1 MIINGRRSLAY
12 IQTVHDIQPIAG
24 ADNIELIHVN
34 AWTLIAKKGEFQ
46 DGDKCVFFEIDS
58 KLPADNPAFAFLAA
72 KHYKV
77 KTYKLGK
84 FGVVSQGLAL
94 PLSVL
99 PEIDPAIELNTD
111 VTGLLKVEYSV
122 REDNYRKAEDPVIA
136 RFKKYKSEHPKFYS
150 NRFIK
155 WLMRFK
161 WFSKLQVRLHGGKMS
176 EKYNF
181 PTQYVSK
188 TDEERCLIGD
198 TKILTNYGP
207 LRIADIVNKGLTVNV
222 ASYNLERQEI
232 EYKPITATSVIKCEE
247 PMIKITVP
255 YKPNC
260 ARKNTII
267 CTLDHKFYVAPGIYK
282 EACKLTTDDKLLWYG
297 DYVIQTPEIKAMVY
311 GMLLGDSSLSIEKRS
326 QPSTVSL
333 KTTHGEKQREYLKAK
348 GDCFDTLNSV
358 LYAEGRSGYQ
368 PANKIYSSFAKLDPI
383 LTKELLDNCYRD
395 GKKTVTKHWVDQLT
409 PLSLAMWYLDDG
421 TLRRGEGLRPSIEI
435 SSCGFSSEE
444 HVLLLDCLK
453 NNFGI
458 DADVYHTKGRL
469 SIRIN
474 AENTQIFLDL
484 IKDYVPGCM
493 KYKMRK
499 EDQEIPCLLP
509 TIRAE
514 WKYQPIEVPVIKTEI
529 LEKYG
534 RTGTVAKKL
543 YDITVADNHNFFAN
557 GILTHNCQNIP
568 WVLEDKRP
576 MIVTEKIDGTS
587 TTILVERLSFGRFKT
602 YICSRNICF
611 GDGKSVLKGKNN
623 NKDNIYVE
631 MAQRYKIPEHLIEY
645 LKAHKR
651 MKWACVQGESYGEG
665 CQGNPLKLK
674 THEFAAFNFKDS
686 INGRLGSVEGRR
698 LLALWG
704 IPWVPI
710 VNTEY
715 ILPDTVDELIDAA
728 TGPSAVNDKVLR
740 EGWVIRDQEGK
751 LSFKAVSTQYLLKKK
766 D

>member
-1 MIINGRRSLAY
+1 MLINGKRSLAY

-58 KLPADNPAFAFLAA
+58 KLPADNPAFEFLAA

-77 KTYKLGK
+77 KTYKLSK

-94 PLSVL
+94 PLSAL

-188 TDEERCLIGD
+188 KDEERCLIGD
-198 TKILTNYGP
+198 TKIITNYGP
-207 LRIADIVNKGLTVNV
+207 LRIADIVNKGLSVNV

-247 PMIKITVP
+247 PMIKITIP

-260 ARKNTII
+260 DRKNIII
-267 CTLDHKFYVAPGIYK
+267 CTLDHKFYVAPGVYK
-282 EACKLTTDDKLLWYG
+282 EACKLTTDDKLLWYE
-297 DYVIQTPEIKAMVY
+297 DYVT
-311 GMLLGDSSLSIEKRS
+311 
-326 QPSTVSL
+326 
-333 KTTHGEKQREYLKAK
+333 
-348 GDCFDTLNSV
+348 
-358 LYAEGRSGYQ
+358 
-368 PANKIYSSFAKLDPI
+368 
-383 LTKELLDNCYRD
+383 
-395 GKKTVTKHWVDQLT
+395 
-409 PLSLAMWYLDDG
+409 
-421 TLRRGEGLRPSIEI
+421 
-435 SSCGFSSEE
+435 
-444 HVLLLDCLK
+444 
-453 NNFGI
+453 
-458 DADVYHTKGRL
+458 
-469 SIRIN
+469 
-474 AENTQIFLDL
+474 
-484 IKDYVPGCM
+484 
-493 KYKMRK
+493 
-499 EDQEIPCLLP
+499 
-509 TIRAE
+509 
-514 WKYQPIEVPVIKTEI
+514 EVPVIKTEI

-534 RTGTVAKKL
+534 RTGTVTTKL

-611 GDGKSVLKGKNN
+611 GDGKSALKGKNN

-645 LKAHKR
+645 LKAHKK

-710 VNTEY
+710 VDTEY
-715 ILPDTVDELIDAA
+715 ILPDTVDELIEAA

-751 LSFKAVSTQYLLKKK
+751 LSFKAVSTKYLLKKK

>member
-1 MIINGRRSLAY
+1 MLINGKRSLAY

-58 KLPADNPAFAFLAA
+58 KLPADNPAFEFLAA

-77 KTYKLGK
+77 KTYKLSK

-198 TKILTNYGP
+198 TKIITNYGP
-207 LRIADIVNKGLTVNV
+207 LRIADIVNKGLSVNV

-247 PMIKITVP
+247 PMIKITIP

-260 ARKNTII
+260 DRKNIII
-267 CTLDHKFYVAPGIYK
+267 CTLDHKFYVAPGVYK
-282 EACKLTTDDKLLWYG
+282 EACKLTTDDKLLWYE
-297 DYVIQTPEIKAMVY
+297 DYVT
-311 GMLLGDSSLSIEKRS
+311 
-326 QPSTVSL
+326 
-333 KTTHGEKQREYLKAK
+333 
-348 GDCFDTLNSV
+348 
-358 LYAEGRSGYQ
+358 
-368 PANKIYSSFAKLDPI
+368 
-383 LTKELLDNCYRD
+383 
-395 GKKTVTKHWVDQLT
+395 
-409 PLSLAMWYLDDG
+409 
-421 TLRRGEGLRPSIEI
+421 
-435 SSCGFSSEE
+435 
-444 HVLLLDCLK
+444 
-453 NNFGI
+453 
-458 DADVYHTKGRL
+458 
-469 SIRIN
+469 
-474 AENTQIFLDL
+474 
-484 IKDYVPGCM
+484 
-493 KYKMRK
+493 
-499 EDQEIPCLLP
+499 
-509 TIRAE
+509 
-514 WKYQPIEVPVIKTEI
+514 EVPVIKTEI

-534 RTGTVAKKL
+534 RTGTVTTKL

-645 LKAHKR
+645 LKAHKK

-710 VNTEY
+710 VDTEY
-715 ILPDTVDELIDAA
+715 ILPDTVDELIEAA
-728 TGPSAVNDKVLR
+728 TGPSSVNDKVLR

-751 LSFKAVSTQYLLKKK
+751 LSFKAVSTKYLLKKK

>member
-58 KLPADNPAFAFLAA
+58 KLPADNPAFEFLAA

-207 LRIADIVNKGLTVNV
+207 LRIADIVNKRLTVNV

-247 PMIKITVP
+247 PMIRITIP

-260 ARKNTII
+260 DRKNIII
-267 CTLDHKFYVAPGIYK
+267 CTLDHKFYVAPGVYK
-282 EACKLTTDDKLLWYG
+282 EACKLTTDDKLLWYE
-297 DYVIQTPEIKAMVY
+297 DYVT
-311 GMLLGDSSLSIEKRS
+311 
-326 QPSTVSL
+326 
-333 KTTHGEKQREYLKAK
+333 
-348 GDCFDTLNSV
+348 
-358 LYAEGRSGYQ
+358 
-368 PANKIYSSFAKLDPI
+368 
-383 LTKELLDNCYRD
+383 
-395 GKKTVTKHWVDQLT
+395 
-409 PLSLAMWYLDDG
+409 
-421 TLRRGEGLRPSIEI
+421 
-435 SSCGFSSEE
+435 
-444 HVLLLDCLK
+444 
-453 NNFGI
+453 
-458 DADVYHTKGRL
+458 
-469 SIRIN
+469 
-474 AENTQIFLDL
+474 
-484 IKDYVPGCM
+484 
-493 KYKMRK
+493 
-499 EDQEIPCLLP
+499 
-509 TIRAE
+509 
-514 WKYQPIEVPVIKTEI
+514 EVPVIKTEI

-534 RTGTVAKKL
+534 RIGTVTTNL

-645 LKAHKR
+645 LKAHKK
-651 MKWACVQGESYGEG
+651 MKWACIQGESYGEG

-710 VNTEY
+710 VDTEY
-715 ILPDTVDELIDAA
+715 ILPDTVDELIEAA
-728 TGPSAVNDKVLR
+728 TGPSSVNDKVLR

-751 LSFKAVSTQYLLKKK
+751 LSFKAVSTKYLLKKK

>member
-1 MIINGRRSLAY
+1 MLINGKRSLAY

-58 KLPADNPAFAFLAA
+58 KLPADNPAFEFLAA

-77 KTYKLGK
+77 KTYKLSK

-94 PLSVL
+94 PLSAL

-198 TKILTNYGP
+198 TKIITNYGP
-207 LRIADIVNKGLTVNV
+207 LRIADIVNKGLSVNV

-247 PMIKITVP
+247 PMIKITIP

-260 ARKNTII
+260 DRKNIII
-267 CTLDHKFYVAPGIYK
+267 CTLDHKFYVAPGVYK
-282 EACKLTTDDKLLWYG
+282 EACKLTTDDKLLWYE
-297 DYVIQTPEIKAMVY
+297 DYVT
-311 GMLLGDSSLSIEKRS
+311 
-326 QPSTVSL
+326 
-333 KTTHGEKQREYLKAK
+333 
-348 GDCFDTLNSV
+348 
-358 LYAEGRSGYQ
+358 
-368 PANKIYSSFAKLDPI
+368 
-383 LTKELLDNCYRD
+383 
-395 GKKTVTKHWVDQLT
+395 
-409 PLSLAMWYLDDG
+409 
-421 TLRRGEGLRPSIEI
+421 
-435 SSCGFSSEE
+435 
-444 HVLLLDCLK
+444 
-453 NNFGI
+453 
-458 DADVYHTKGRL
+458 
-469 SIRIN
+469 
-474 AENTQIFLDL
+474 
-484 IKDYVPGCM
+484 
-493 KYKMRK
+493 
-499 EDQEIPCLLP
+499 
-509 TIRAE
+509 
-514 WKYQPIEVPVIKTEI
+514 EVPVIKTEI

-534 RTGTVAKKL
+534 RTGTVTTKL

-611 GDGKSVLKGKNN
+611 GDGKSALKGKNN

-645 LKAHKR
+645 LKAHKK

-710 VNTEY
+710 VDTEY
-715 ILPDTVDELIDAA
+715 ILPDTVDELIEAA

-751 LSFKAVSTQYLLKKK
+751 LSFKAVSTKYLLKKK

>member
-1 MIINGRRSLAY
+1 MIINGKRSLAY
-12 IQTVHDIQPIAG
+12 IQTVHDIQPIVG
-24 ADNIELIHVN
+24 ADNIELVHVN

-111 VTGLLKVEYSV
+111 VTDLLKVEYSV
-122 REDNYRKAEDPVIA
+122 REDNYRKAEDPAIT
-136 RFKKYKSEHPKFYS
+136 RFKKYKGEHLKFYS

-161 WFSKLQVRLHGGKMS
+161 WFLKLQVRLHGGKVS
-176 EKYNF
+176 KKYNF

-198 TKILTNYGP
+198 TKIMTNYGP
-207 LRIADIVNKGLTVNV
+207 LRIADIVNKGLIVNV

-297 DYVIQTPEIKAMVY
+297 DYVIQTPEIKA
-311 GMLLGDSSLSIEKRS
+311 
-326 QPSTVSL
+326 
-333 KTTHGEKQREYLKAK
+333 
-348 GDCFDTLNSV
+348 
-358 LYAEGRSGYQ
+358 
-368 PANKIYSSFAKLDPI
+368 
-383 LTKELLDNCYRD
+383 
-395 GKKTVTKHWVDQLT
+395 
-409 PLSLAMWYLDDG
+409 
-421 TLRRGEGLRPSIEI
+421 
-435 SSCGFSSEE
+435 
-444 HVLLLDCLK
+444 
-453 NNFGI
+453 
-458 DADVYHTKGRL
+458 
-469 SIRIN
+469 
-474 AENTQIFLDL
+474 
-484 IKDYVPGCM
+484 
-493 KYKMRK
+493 
-499 EDQEIPCLLP
+499 
-509 TIRAE
+509 
-514 WKYQPIEVPVIKTEI
+514 IEVPVIKTEI

-557 GILTHNCQNIP
+557 GILTHNCQNMP

-645 LKAHKR
+645 LKAHKK

-665 CQGNPLKLK
+665 WQGNPLKLK

-686 INGRLGSVEGRR
+686 VNGRLGSVEGKS
-698 LLALWG
+698 LLATWG

-710 VNTEY
+710 IHTDY
-715 ILPDTVDELIDAA
+715 ILPNTVDELIDAA

-751 LSFKAVSTQYLLKKK
+751 LSFKAVSTEYLLKKK

>member
-58 KLPADNPAFAFLAA
+58 KLPADNPAFEFLAA

-94 PLSVL
+94 PLSAL

-136 RFKKYKSEHPKFYS
+136 RFKRYKSEHPKFYS

-198 TKILTNYGP
+198 TKIITNYGP
-207 LRIADIVNKGLTVNV
+207 LRIADIVDKGLTVNV

-260 ARKNTII
+260 DRKNIII
-267 CTLDHKFYVAPGIYK
+267 CTLDHKFYVAPGVYK
-282 EACKLTTDDKLLWYG
+282 EACKLTADDKLLWYE
-297 DYVIQTPEIKAMVY
+297 DYVT
-311 GMLLGDSSLSIEKRS
+311 
-326 QPSTVSL
+326 
-333 KTTHGEKQREYLKAK
+333 
-348 GDCFDTLNSV
+348 
-358 LYAEGRSGYQ
+358 
-368 PANKIYSSFAKLDPI
+368 
-383 LTKELLDNCYRD
+383 
-395 GKKTVTKHWVDQLT
+395 
-409 PLSLAMWYLDDG
+409 
-421 TLRRGEGLRPSIEI
+421 
-435 SSCGFSSEE
+435 
-444 HVLLLDCLK
+444 
-453 NNFGI
+453 
-458 DADVYHTKGRL
+458 
-469 SIRIN
+469 
-474 AENTQIFLDL
+474 
-484 IKDYVPGCM
+484 
-493 KYKMRK
+493 
-499 EDQEIPCLLP
+499 
-509 TIRAE
+509 
-514 WKYQPIEVPVIKTEI
+514 EVPVIKTEI

-534 RTGTVAKKL
+534 RTGTVTTKL

-611 GDGKSVLKGKNN
+611 GDGKSALKGKNN

-645 LKAHKR
+645 LKAHKK

-710 VNTEY
+710 VDTEY
-715 ILPDTVDELIDAA
+715 ILPDTVDELIEAA

-751 LSFKAVSTQYLLKKK
+751 LSFKAVSTKYLLKKK
-766 D
+766 E

>member
-198 TKILTNYGP
+198 TKIITNYGP
-207 LRIADIVNKGLTVNV
+207 LRIADIVDKGLTVNV

-260 ARKNTII
+260 DRKNIII
-267 CTLDHKFYVAPGIYK
+267 CTLDHKFYVAPGVYK
-282 EACKLTTDDKLLWYG
+282 EACKLTTDDKLLWYE
-297 DYVIQTPEIKAMVY
+297 DYVT
-311 GMLLGDSSLSIEKRS
+311 
-326 QPSTVSL
+326 
-333 KTTHGEKQREYLKAK
+333 
-348 GDCFDTLNSV
+348 
-358 LYAEGRSGYQ
+358 
-368 PANKIYSSFAKLDPI
+368 
-383 LTKELLDNCYRD
+383 
-395 GKKTVTKHWVDQLT
+395 
-409 PLSLAMWYLDDG
+409 
-421 TLRRGEGLRPSIEI
+421 
-435 SSCGFSSEE
+435 
-444 HVLLLDCLK
+444 
-453 NNFGI
+453 
-458 DADVYHTKGRL
+458 
-469 SIRIN
+469 
-474 AENTQIFLDL
+474 
-484 IKDYVPGCM
+484 
-493 KYKMRK
+493 
-499 EDQEIPCLLP
+499 
-509 TIRAE
+509 
-514 WKYQPIEVPVIKTEI
+514 EVPVIKTEI

-534 RTGTVAKKL
+534 RTGTVTTKL

-710 VNTEY
+710 VDTEY

-728 TGPSAVNDKVLR
+728 TGPSSVNDKVLR

>member
-94 PLSVL
+94 PLSAL

-207 LRIADIVNKGLTVNV
+207 LRIADIVNKRLTVNV

-260 ARKNTII
+260 DRKNIII
-267 CTLDHKFYVAPGIYK
+267 CTLDHKFYVAPGVYK
-282 EACKLTTDDKLLWYG
+282 EACKLTTDDKLLWYE
-297 DYVIQTPEIKAMVY
+297 DYVT
-311 GMLLGDSSLSIEKRS
+311 
-326 QPSTVSL
+326 
-333 KTTHGEKQREYLKAK
+333 
-348 GDCFDTLNSV
+348 
-358 LYAEGRSGYQ
+358 
-368 PANKIYSSFAKLDPI
+368 
-383 LTKELLDNCYRD
+383 
-395 GKKTVTKHWVDQLT
+395 
-409 PLSLAMWYLDDG
+409 
-421 TLRRGEGLRPSIEI
+421 
-435 SSCGFSSEE
+435 
-444 HVLLLDCLK
+444 
-453 NNFGI
+453 
-458 DADVYHTKGRL
+458 
-469 SIRIN
+469 
-474 AENTQIFLDL
+474 
-484 IKDYVPGCM
+484 
-493 KYKMRK
+493 
-499 EDQEIPCLLP
+499 
-509 TIRAE
+509 
-514 WKYQPIEVPVIKTEI
+514 EVPVIKTEI

-534 RTGTVAKKL
+534 RTETVTTNL

-557 GILTHNCQNIP
+557 GILTHNCQNMP

-611 GDGKSVLKGKNN
+611 GDGKSALKGKNN

-645 LKAHKR
+645 LKAHKK

-710 VNTEY
+710 VDTEY

-751 LSFKAVSTQYLLKKK
+751 LSFKAVSTKYLLKKK
-766 D
+766 E

>member
-58 KLPADNPAFAFLAA
+58 KLPADNPAFEFLAA

-150 NRFIK
+150 NRLIK

-161 WFSKLQVRLHGGKMS
+161 WFLKLQVRLHGGKMS

-247 PMIKITVP
+247 PMIRITIP

-260 ARKNTII
+260 DRKNIII
-267 CTLDHKFYVAPGIYK
+267 CTLDHKFYVAPGVYK
-282 EACKLTTDDKLLWYG
+282 EACKLTTDDKLLWYE
-297 DYVIQTPEIKAMVY
+297 DYVT
-311 GMLLGDSSLSIEKRS
+311 
-326 QPSTVSL
+326 
-333 KTTHGEKQREYLKAK
+333 
-348 GDCFDTLNSV
+348 
-358 LYAEGRSGYQ
+358 
-368 PANKIYSSFAKLDPI
+368 
-383 LTKELLDNCYRD
+383 
-395 GKKTVTKHWVDQLT
+395 
-409 PLSLAMWYLDDG
+409 
-421 TLRRGEGLRPSIEI
+421 
-435 SSCGFSSEE
+435 
-444 HVLLLDCLK
+444 
-453 NNFGI
+453 
-458 DADVYHTKGRL
+458 
-469 SIRIN
+469 
-474 AENTQIFLDL
+474 
-484 IKDYVPGCM
+484 
-493 KYKMRK
+493 
-499 EDQEIPCLLP
+499 
-509 TIRAE
+509 
-514 WKYQPIEVPVIKTEI
+514 EVPVIKTEI

-534 RTGTVAKKL
+534 RIGTVTTNL

-645 LKAHKR
+645 LKAHKK

-710 VNTEY
+710 VDTEY
-715 ILPDTVDELIDAA
+715 ILPDTVDELIEAA
-728 TGPSAVNDKVLR
+728 TGPSSVNDKVLR

-751 LSFKAVSTQYLLKKK
+751 LSFKAVSTKYLLKKK

>member
-24 ADNIELIHVN
+24 ADNIELVHVN

-58 KLPADNPAFAFLAA
+58 KLPADNPAFEFLAA

-99 PEIDPAIELNTD
+99 PEIDPTIELNTD

-198 TKILTNYGP
+198 TKIITNYGP
-207 LRIADIVNKGLTVNV
+207 LRIADIVDKGLTVNV

-260 ARKNTII
+260 DRKNIII

-282 EACKLTTDDKLLWYG
+282 EACKLTTDDKLLWYE
-297 DYVIQTPEIKAMVY
+297 DYVT
-311 GMLLGDSSLSIEKRS
+311 
-326 QPSTVSL
+326 
-333 KTTHGEKQREYLKAK
+333 
-348 GDCFDTLNSV
+348 
-358 LYAEGRSGYQ
+358 
-368 PANKIYSSFAKLDPI
+368 
-383 LTKELLDNCYRD
+383 
-395 GKKTVTKHWVDQLT
+395 
-409 PLSLAMWYLDDG
+409 
-421 TLRRGEGLRPSIEI
+421 
-435 SSCGFSSEE
+435 
-444 HVLLLDCLK
+444 
-453 NNFGI
+453 
-458 DADVYHTKGRL
+458 
-469 SIRIN
+469 
-474 AENTQIFLDL
+474 
-484 IKDYVPGCM
+484 
-493 KYKMRK
+493 
-499 EDQEIPCLLP
+499 
-509 TIRAE
+509 
-514 WKYQPIEVPVIKTEI
+514 EVPVIKTEI

-534 RTGTVAKKL
+534 RTGTVTTKL

-587 TTILVERLSFGRFKT
+587 TTILVERLPFGRFKT

-611 GDGKSVLKGKNN
+611 GDGKSALKGKNN

-645 LKAHKR
+645 LKAHKK

-710 VNTEY
+710 VDTEY

-728 TGPSAVNDKVLR
+728 TGPSVVNDKVLR

-766 D
+766 E

>member
-58 KLPADNPAFAFLAA
+58 KLPADNPAFEFLAA

-247 PMIKITVP
+247 PMIKITIP

-260 ARKNTII
+260 DRKNIII
-267 CTLDHKFYVAPGIYK
+267 CTLDHKFYVAPGVYK
-282 EACKLTTDDKLLWYG
+282 EACKLTTDDKLLWYE
-297 DYVIQTPEIKAMVY
+297 DYVT
-311 GMLLGDSSLSIEKRS
+311 
-326 QPSTVSL
+326 
-333 KTTHGEKQREYLKAK
+333 
-348 GDCFDTLNSV
+348 
-358 LYAEGRSGYQ
+358 
-368 PANKIYSSFAKLDPI
+368 
-383 LTKELLDNCYRD
+383 
-395 GKKTVTKHWVDQLT
+395 
-409 PLSLAMWYLDDG
+409 
-421 TLRRGEGLRPSIEI
+421 
-435 SSCGFSSEE
+435 
-444 HVLLLDCLK
+444 
-453 NNFGI
+453 
-458 DADVYHTKGRL
+458 
-469 SIRIN
+469 
-474 AENTQIFLDL
+474 
-484 IKDYVPGCM
+484 
-493 KYKMRK
+493 
-499 EDQEIPCLLP
+499 
-509 TIRAE
+509 
-514 WKYQPIEVPVIKTEI
+514 EVPVIKTEI

-534 RTGTVAKKL
+534 RIGTVTTNL

-645 LKAHKR
+645 LKAHKK

-710 VNTEY
+710 VDTEY
-715 ILPDTVDELIDAA
+715 ILPDTVDELIEAA
-728 TGPSAVNDKVLR
+728 TGPSSVNDKVLR

-751 LSFKAVSTQYLLKKK
+751 LSFKAVSTKYLLKKK

>member
-58 KLPADNPAFAFLAA
+58 KLPADNPAFEFLAA

-150 NRFIK
+150 NRLIK

-207 LRIADIVNKGLTVNV
+207 LRIADIVNKRLTVNV

-247 PMIKITVP
+247 PMIKITIP

-260 ARKNTII
+260 DRKNIII
-267 CTLDHKFYVAPGIYK
+267 CTLDHKFYVAPGVYK
-282 EACKLTTDDKLLWYG
+282 EACKLTTDDKLLWYE
-297 DYVIQTPEIKAMVY
+297 DYVT
-311 GMLLGDSSLSIEKRS
+311 
-326 QPSTVSL
+326 
-333 KTTHGEKQREYLKAK
+333 
-348 GDCFDTLNSV
+348 
-358 LYAEGRSGYQ
+358 
-368 PANKIYSSFAKLDPI
+368 
-383 LTKELLDNCYRD
+383 
-395 GKKTVTKHWVDQLT
+395 
-409 PLSLAMWYLDDG
+409 
-421 TLRRGEGLRPSIEI
+421 
-435 SSCGFSSEE
+435 
-444 HVLLLDCLK
+444 
-453 NNFGI
+453 
-458 DADVYHTKGRL
+458 
-469 SIRIN
+469 
-474 AENTQIFLDL
+474 
-484 IKDYVPGCM
+484 
-493 KYKMRK
+493 
-499 EDQEIPCLLP
+499 
-509 TIRAE
+509 
-514 WKYQPIEVPVIKTEI
+514 EVPVIKTEI

-534 RTGTVAKKL
+534 RIGTVTTNL

-645 LKAHKR
+645 LKAHKK

-710 VNTEY
+710 VDTEY
-715 ILPDTVDELIDAA
+715 ILPDTVDELIEAA
-728 TGPSAVNDKVLR
+728 TGPSSVNDKVLR

-751 LSFKAVSTQYLLKKK
+751 LSFKAVSTKYLLKKK

>member
-94 PLSVL
+94 PLSAL

-161 WFSKLQVRLHGGKMS
+161 WFSKLQMRLHGGKMS

-188 TDEERCLIGD
+188 TDEERCLVGD
-198 TKILTNYGP
+198 TKIITNYGP
-207 LRIADIVNKGLTVNV
+207 LRIADIVDKGLTVNV

-260 ARKNTII
+260 DRKNIII
-267 CTLDHKFYVAPGIYK
+267 CTLDHKFYVAPGVYK
-282 EACKLTTDDKLLWYG
+282 EACKLTTDDKLLWYE
-297 DYVIQTPEIKAMVY
+297 DYVT
-311 GMLLGDSSLSIEKRS
+311 
-326 QPSTVSL
+326 
-333 KTTHGEKQREYLKAK
+333 
-348 GDCFDTLNSV
+348 
-358 LYAEGRSGYQ
+358 
-368 PANKIYSSFAKLDPI
+368 
-383 LTKELLDNCYRD
+383 
-395 GKKTVTKHWVDQLT
+395 
-409 PLSLAMWYLDDG
+409 
-421 TLRRGEGLRPSIEI
+421 
-435 SSCGFSSEE
+435 
-444 HVLLLDCLK
+444 
-453 NNFGI
+453 
-458 DADVYHTKGRL
+458 
-469 SIRIN
+469 
-474 AENTQIFLDL
+474 
-484 IKDYVPGCM
+484 
-493 KYKMRK
+493 
-499 EDQEIPCLLP
+499 
-509 TIRAE
+509 
-514 WKYQPIEVPVIKTEI
+514 EVPVIKTEI

-534 RTGTVAKKL
+534 RTGTVTTKL

-611 GDGKSVLKGKNN
+611 GDGKSVLKGKND

-645 LKAHKR
+645 LKGHKK

-710 VNTEY
+710 VDTEY

-740 EGWVIRDQEGK
+740 EGWVIRDQEGR

-766 D
+766 E

>member
-1 MIINGRRSLAY
+1 MIINGKRSLAY

-58 KLPADNPAFAFLAA
+58 KLPADNPAFEFLAA

-247 PMIKITVP
+247 PMIKITIP

-260 ARKNTII
+260 DRKNIII
-267 CTLDHKFYVAPGIYK
+267 CTLDHKFYVAPGVYK
-282 EACKLTTDDKLLWYG
+282 EACKLTTDDKLLWYE
-297 DYVIQTPEIKAMVY
+297 DYVT
-311 GMLLGDSSLSIEKRS
+311 
-326 QPSTVSL
+326 
-333 KTTHGEKQREYLKAK
+333 
-348 GDCFDTLNSV
+348 
-358 LYAEGRSGYQ
+358 
-368 PANKIYSSFAKLDPI
+368 
-383 LTKELLDNCYRD
+383 
-395 GKKTVTKHWVDQLT
+395 
-409 PLSLAMWYLDDG
+409 
-421 TLRRGEGLRPSIEI
+421 
-435 SSCGFSSEE
+435 
-444 HVLLLDCLK
+444 
-453 NNFGI
+453 
-458 DADVYHTKGRL
+458 
-469 SIRIN
+469 
-474 AENTQIFLDL
+474 
-484 IKDYVPGCM
+484 
-493 KYKMRK
+493 
-499 EDQEIPCLLP
+499 
-509 TIRAE
+509 
-514 WKYQPIEVPVIKTEI
+514 EVPVIKTEI

-534 RTGTVAKKL
+534 RTGTVTTNL

-645 LKAHKR
+645 LKAHKK

-710 VNTEY
+710 VDTEY
-715 ILPDTVDELIDAA
+715 ILPDTVDELIEAA
-728 TGPSAVNDKVLR
+728 TGPSSVNDKVLR

-751 LSFKAVSTQYLLKKK
+751 LSFKAVSTKYLLKKK

>member
-1 MIINGRRSLAY
+1 MIINGKRSLAY

-58 KLPADNPAFAFLAA
+58 KLPADNPAFEFLAA

-207 LRIADIVNKGLTVNV
+207 LRIADIVNKRLTVNV

-247 PMIKITVP
+247 PMIRITIP

-260 ARKNTII
+260 DRKNIII
-267 CTLDHKFYVAPGIYK
+267 CTLDHKFYVAPGVYK
-282 EACKLTTDDKLLWYG
+282 EACKLTTDDKLLWYE
-297 DYVIQTPEIKAMVY
+297 DYVT
-311 GMLLGDSSLSIEKRS
+311 
-326 QPSTVSL
+326 
-333 KTTHGEKQREYLKAK
+333 
-348 GDCFDTLNSV
+348 
-358 LYAEGRSGYQ
+358 
-368 PANKIYSSFAKLDPI
+368 
-383 LTKELLDNCYRD
+383 
-395 GKKTVTKHWVDQLT
+395 
-409 PLSLAMWYLDDG
+409 
-421 TLRRGEGLRPSIEI
+421 
-435 SSCGFSSEE
+435 
-444 HVLLLDCLK
+444 
-453 NNFGI
+453 
-458 DADVYHTKGRL
+458 
-469 SIRIN
+469 
-474 AENTQIFLDL
+474 
-484 IKDYVPGCM
+484 
-493 KYKMRK
+493 
-499 EDQEIPCLLP
+499 
-509 TIRAE
+509 
-514 WKYQPIEVPVIKTEI
+514 EVPVIKTEI

-534 RTGTVAKKL
+534 RIGTVTTNL

-645 LKAHKR
+645 LKVHKK

-710 VNTEY
+710 VDTEY
-715 ILPDTVDELIDAA
+715 ILPDTVDELIEAA
-728 TGPSAVNDKVLR
+728 TGPSSVNDKVLR

-751 LSFKAVSTQYLLKKK
+751 LSFKAVSTKYLLKKK

>member
-1 MIINGRRSLAY
+1 MLINGKRSLAY

-58 KLPADNPAFAFLAA
+58 KLPADNPAFEFLAA

-77 KTYKLGK
+77 KTYKLSK

-150 NRFIK
+150 NRLIK

-198 TKILTNYGP
+198 TKIITNYGP
-207 LRIADIVNKGLTVNV
+207 LRIADIVNKGLSVNV

-247 PMIKITVP
+247 PMIKITIP

-260 ARKNTII
+260 DRKNIII
-267 CTLDHKFYVAPGIYK
+267 CTLDHKFYVAPGVYK
-282 EACKLTTDDKLLWYG
+282 EACKLTTDDKLLWYE
-297 DYVIQTPEIKAMVY
+297 DYVT
-311 GMLLGDSSLSIEKRS
+311 
-326 QPSTVSL
+326 
-333 KTTHGEKQREYLKAK
+333 
-348 GDCFDTLNSV
+348 
-358 LYAEGRSGYQ
+358 
-368 PANKIYSSFAKLDPI
+368 
-383 LTKELLDNCYRD
+383 
-395 GKKTVTKHWVDQLT
+395 
-409 PLSLAMWYLDDG
+409 
-421 TLRRGEGLRPSIEI
+421 
-435 SSCGFSSEE
+435 
-444 HVLLLDCLK
+444 
-453 NNFGI
+453 
-458 DADVYHTKGRL
+458 
-469 SIRIN
+469 
-474 AENTQIFLDL
+474 
-484 IKDYVPGCM
+484 
-493 KYKMRK
+493 
-499 EDQEIPCLLP
+499 
-509 TIRAE
+509 
-514 WKYQPIEVPVIKTEI
+514 EVPVIKTEI

-534 RTGTVAKKL
+534 RTGTVTTKL

-611 GDGKSVLKGKNN
+611 GDGKSALKGKNN

-645 LKAHKR
+645 LKAHKK

-710 VNTEY
+710 VDTEY
-715 ILPDTVDELIDAA
+715 ILPDTVDELIEAA

-751 LSFKAVSTQYLLKKK
+751 LSFKAVSTKYLLKKK

>member
-58 KLPADNPAFAFLAA
+58 KLPADNPAFEFLAA

-207 LRIADIVNKGLTVNV
+207 LRIADIVNKGLTVHV

-247 PMIKITVP
+247 PMIKITIP

-260 ARKNTII
+260 DRKNIII
-267 CTLDHKFYVAPGIYK
+267 CTLDHKFYVAPGVYK
-282 EACKLTTDDKLLWYG
+282 EACKLTTDDKLLWYE
-297 DYVIQTPEIKAMVY
+297 DYVT
-311 GMLLGDSSLSIEKRS
+311 
-326 QPSTVSL
+326 
-333 KTTHGEKQREYLKAK
+333 
-348 GDCFDTLNSV
+348 
-358 LYAEGRSGYQ
+358 
-368 PANKIYSSFAKLDPI
+368 
-383 LTKELLDNCYRD
+383 
-395 GKKTVTKHWVDQLT
+395 
-409 PLSLAMWYLDDG
+409 
-421 TLRRGEGLRPSIEI
+421 
-435 SSCGFSSEE
+435 
-444 HVLLLDCLK
+444 
-453 NNFGI
+453 
-458 DADVYHTKGRL
+458 
-469 SIRIN
+469 
-474 AENTQIFLDL
+474 
-484 IKDYVPGCM
+484 
-493 KYKMRK
+493 
-499 EDQEIPCLLP
+499 
-509 TIRAE
+509 
-514 WKYQPIEVPVIKTEI
+514 EVPVIKTEI

-534 RTGTVAKKL
+534 RTGTVTTNL

-645 LKAHKR
+645 LTAHKK

-710 VNTEY
+710 VDTEY
-715 ILPDTVDELIDAA
+715 ILPDTVDELIEAA
-728 TGPSAVNDKVLR
+728 TGPSSVNDKVLR

-751 LSFKAVSTQYLLKKK
+751 LSFKAVSTKYLLKKK

>member
-1 MIINGRRSLAY
+1 MIINGKRSLAY

-58 KLPADNPAFAFLAA
+58 KLPADNPAFEFLAA

-207 LRIADIVNKGLTVNV
+207 LRIADIVNKRLTVNV

-247 PMIKITVP
+247 PMIRITIP

-260 ARKNTII
+260 DRKNIII
-267 CTLDHKFYVAPGIYK
+267 CTLDHKFYVAPGVYK
-282 EACKLTTDDKLLWYG
+282 EACKLTTDDKLLWYE
-297 DYVIQTPEIKAMVY
+297 DYVT
-311 GMLLGDSSLSIEKRS
+311 
-326 QPSTVSL
+326 
-333 KTTHGEKQREYLKAK
+333 
-348 GDCFDTLNSV
+348 
-358 LYAEGRSGYQ
+358 
-368 PANKIYSSFAKLDPI
+368 
-383 LTKELLDNCYRD
+383 
-395 GKKTVTKHWVDQLT
+395 
-409 PLSLAMWYLDDG
+409 
-421 TLRRGEGLRPSIEI
+421 
-435 SSCGFSSEE
+435 
-444 HVLLLDCLK
+444 
-453 NNFGI
+453 
-458 DADVYHTKGRL
+458 
-469 SIRIN
+469 
-474 AENTQIFLDL
+474 
-484 IKDYVPGCM
+484 
-493 KYKMRK
+493 
-499 EDQEIPCLLP
+499 
-509 TIRAE
+509 
-514 WKYQPIEVPVIKTEI
+514 EVPVIKTEI

-534 RTGTVAKKL
+534 RIGTVTTNL

-645 LKAHKR
+645 LKAHKK
-651 MKWACVQGESYGEG
+651 MKWACIQGESYGEG

-686 INGRLGSVEGRR
+686 INGRLGSVEGKR

-710 VNTEY
+710 VDTEY
-715 ILPDTVDELIDAA
+715 ILPDTVDELIEAA
-728 TGPSAVNDKVLR
+728 TGPSSVNDKVLR

-751 LSFKAVSTQYLLKKK
+751 LSFKAVSTKYLLKKK

>member
-58 KLPADNPAFAFLAA
+58 KLPADNPAFEFLAA

-198 TKILTNYGP
+198 TKIITNYGP

-247 PMIKITVP
+247 PMIKITIP

-260 ARKNTII
+260 DRKNIII
-267 CTLDHKFYVAPGIYK
+267 CTLDHKFYVAPGVYK
-282 EACKLTTDDKLLWYG
+282 EACKLTTDDKLLWYE
-297 DYVIQTPEIKAMVY
+297 DYVT
-311 GMLLGDSSLSIEKRS
+311 
-326 QPSTVSL
+326 
-333 KTTHGEKQREYLKAK
+333 
-348 GDCFDTLNSV
+348 
-358 LYAEGRSGYQ
+358 
-368 PANKIYSSFAKLDPI
+368 
-383 LTKELLDNCYRD
+383 
-395 GKKTVTKHWVDQLT
+395 
-409 PLSLAMWYLDDG
+409 
-421 TLRRGEGLRPSIEI
+421 
-435 SSCGFSSEE
+435 
-444 HVLLLDCLK
+444 
-453 NNFGI
+453 
-458 DADVYHTKGRL
+458 
-469 SIRIN
+469 
-474 AENTQIFLDL
+474 
-484 IKDYVPGCM
+484 
-493 KYKMRK
+493 
-499 EDQEIPCLLP
+499 
-509 TIRAE
+509 
-514 WKYQPIEVPVIKTEI
+514 EVPVIKTEI

-534 RTGTVAKKL
+534 RTETVTTNL

-611 GDGKSVLKGKNN
+611 GDGKSALKGKNN

-645 LKAHKR
+645 LKAHKK

-674 THEFAAFNFKDS
+674 SHEFAAFNFKDS

-698 LLALWG
+698 LLTLWG

-710 VNTEY
+710 VDTEY
-715 ILPDTVDELIDAA
+715 ILPDTVDELIEAA

>member
-1 MIINGRRSLAY
+1 MIINGKRSLAY

-24 ADNIELIHVN
+24 ADNIEIIHVN

-58 KLPADNPAFAFLAA
+58 KLPADNPAFEFLAA

-161 WFSKLQVRLHGGKMS
+161 WFSKLQVRLHGGKVS
-176 EKYNF
+176 KKYNF

-198 TKILTNYGP
+198 TKIMTNYGP
-207 LRIADIVNKGLTVNV
+207 LRIADIVNKGLMVNV
-222 ASYNLERQEI
+222 ASYNLERQES

-297 DYVIQTPEIKAMVY
+297 DYVIQTPEIKA
-311 GMLLGDSSLSIEKRS
+311 
-326 QPSTVSL
+326 
-333 KTTHGEKQREYLKAK
+333 
-348 GDCFDTLNSV
+348 
-358 LYAEGRSGYQ
+358 
-368 PANKIYSSFAKLDPI
+368 
-383 LTKELLDNCYRD
+383 
-395 GKKTVTKHWVDQLT
+395 
-409 PLSLAMWYLDDG
+409 
-421 TLRRGEGLRPSIEI
+421 
-435 SSCGFSSEE
+435 
-444 HVLLLDCLK
+444 
-453 NNFGI
+453 
-458 DADVYHTKGRL
+458 
-469 SIRIN
+469 
-474 AENTQIFLDL
+474 
-484 IKDYVPGCM
+484 
-493 KYKMRK
+493 
-499 EDQEIPCLLP
+499 
-509 TIRAE
+509 
-514 WKYQPIEVPVIKTEI
+514 IEVPVIKTEI

-557 GILTHNCQNIP
+557 GILTHNCQNMP

-645 LKAHKR
+645 LKAHKK
-651 MKWACVQGESYGEG
+651 MKWACVQGESYGER

-710 VNTEY
+710 VDTEY
-715 ILPDTVDELIDAA
+715 ILPDTVDELIEAA
-728 TGPSAVNDKVLR
+728 TGPSSVNDKVLR

-751 LSFKAVSTQYLLKKK
+751 LSFKAVSTKYLLKKK

>member
-161 WFSKLQVRLHGGKMS
+161 WFLKLQVRLHGGKMS

-188 TDEERCLIGD
+188 TDEER
-198 TKILTNYGP
+198 
-207 LRIADIVNKGLTVNV
+207 V
-222 ASYNLERQEI
+222 
-232 EYKPITATSVIKCEE
+232 
-247 PMIKITVP
+247 
-255 YKPNC
+255 
-260 ARKNTII
+260 
-267 CTLDHKFYVAPGIYK
+267 
-282 EACKLTTDDKLLWYG
+282 
-297 DYVIQTPEIKAMVY
+297 
-311 GMLLGDSSLSIEKRS
+311 
-326 QPSTVSL
+326 
-333 KTTHGEKQREYLKAK
+333 
-348 GDCFDTLNSV
+348 
-358 LYAEGRSGYQ
+358 
-368 PANKIYSSFAKLDPI
+368 
-383 LTKELLDNCYRD
+383 
-395 GKKTVTKHWVDQLT
+395 
-409 PLSLAMWYLDDG
+409 
-421 TLRRGEGLRPSIEI
+421 
-435 SSCGFSSEE
+435 
-444 HVLLLDCLK
+444 
-453 NNFGI
+453 
-458 DADVYHTKGRL
+458 
-469 SIRIN
+469 
-474 AENTQIFLDL
+474 
-484 IKDYVPGCM
+484 
-493 KYKMRK
+493 
-499 EDQEIPCLLP
+499 
-509 TIRAE
+509 
-514 WKYQPIEVPVIKTEI
+514 
-529 LEKYG
+529 
-534 RTGTVAKKL
+534 
-543 YDITVADNHNFFAN
+543 
-557 GILTHNCQNIP
+557 QNMP

-686 INGRLGSVEGRR
+686 INGRLGSIEGRR

>member
-1 MIINGRRSLAY
+1 MIINGKRSLAY

-58 KLPADNPAFAFLAA
+58 KLPADNPAFEFLAA

-247 PMIKITVP
+247 PMIKITIP

-260 ARKNTII
+260 DRKNIII
-267 CTLDHKFYVAPGIYK
+267 CTLDHKFYVAPGVYK
-282 EACKLTTDDKLLWYG
+282 EACKLTTDDKLLWYE
-297 DYVIQTPEIKAMVY
+297 DYVT
-311 GMLLGDSSLSIEKRS
+311 
-326 QPSTVSL
+326 
-333 KTTHGEKQREYLKAK
+333 
-348 GDCFDTLNSV
+348 
-358 LYAEGRSGYQ
+358 
-368 PANKIYSSFAKLDPI
+368 
-383 LTKELLDNCYRD
+383 
-395 GKKTVTKHWVDQLT
+395 
-409 PLSLAMWYLDDG
+409 
-421 TLRRGEGLRPSIEI
+421 
-435 SSCGFSSEE
+435 
-444 HVLLLDCLK
+444 
-453 NNFGI
+453 
-458 DADVYHTKGRL
+458 
-469 SIRIN
+469 
-474 AENTQIFLDL
+474 
-484 IKDYVPGCM
+484 
-493 KYKMRK
+493 
-499 EDQEIPCLLP
+499 
-509 TIRAE
+509 
-514 WKYQPIEVPVIKTEI
+514 EVPVIKTEI

-534 RTGTVAKKL
+534 RTGTVTTNL

-557 GILTHNCQNIP
+557 GVLTHNCQNIP

-645 LKAHKR
+645 LKVHKK

-710 VNTEY
+710 VDTEY
-715 ILPDTVDELIDAA
+715 ILPDTVDELIEAA
-728 TGPSAVNDKVLR
+728 TGPSSVNDKVLR

-751 LSFKAVSTQYLLKKK
+751 LSFKAVSTKYLLKKK

>member
-1 MIINGRRSLAY
+1 MIINGKRSLAY

-58 KLPADNPAFAFLAA
+58 KLPADNPAFEFLAA

-207 LRIADIVNKGLTVNV
+207 LRIADIVNKRLTVNV

-247 PMIKITVP
+247 PMIRITIP

-260 ARKNTII
+260 DRKNIII
-267 CTLDHKFYVAPGIYK
+267 CTLDHKFYVAPGVYK
-282 EACKLTTDDKLLWYG
+282 EACKLTTDDKLLWYE
-297 DYVIQTPEIKAMVY
+297 DYVT
-311 GMLLGDSSLSIEKRS
+311 
-326 QPSTVSL
+326 
-333 KTTHGEKQREYLKAK
+333 
-348 GDCFDTLNSV
+348 
-358 LYAEGRSGYQ
+358 
-368 PANKIYSSFAKLDPI
+368 
-383 LTKELLDNCYRD
+383 
-395 GKKTVTKHWVDQLT
+395 
-409 PLSLAMWYLDDG
+409 
-421 TLRRGEGLRPSIEI
+421 
-435 SSCGFSSEE
+435 
-444 HVLLLDCLK
+444 
-453 NNFGI
+453 
-458 DADVYHTKGRL
+458 
-469 SIRIN
+469 
-474 AENTQIFLDL
+474 
-484 IKDYVPGCM
+484 
-493 KYKMRK
+493 
-499 EDQEIPCLLP
+499 
-509 TIRAE
+509 
-514 WKYQPIEVPVIKTEI
+514 EVPVIKTEI

-534 RTGTVAKKL
+534 RIGTVTTNL

-645 LKAHKR
+645 LKVHKK

-686 INGRLGSVEGRR
+686 INGRLGSVEGKR

-710 VNTEY
+710 VDTEY
-715 ILPDTVDELIDAA
+715 ILPDTVDELIEAA
-728 TGPSAVNDKVLR
+728 TGPSSVNDKVLR

-751 LSFKAVSTQYLLKKK
+751 LSFKAVSTKYLLKKK

>member
-58 KLPADNPAFAFLAA
+58 KLPADNPAFEFLAA

-247 PMIKITVP
+247 PMIRITIP

-260 ARKNTII
+260 DRKNIII
-267 CTLDHKFYVAPGIYK
+267 CTLDHKFYVAPGVYK
-282 EACKLTTDDKLLWYG
+282 EACKLTTDDKLLWYE
-297 DYVIQTPEIKAMVY
+297 DYVT
-311 GMLLGDSSLSIEKRS
+311 
-326 QPSTVSL
+326 
-333 KTTHGEKQREYLKAK
+333 
-348 GDCFDTLNSV
+348 
-358 LYAEGRSGYQ
+358 
-368 PANKIYSSFAKLDPI
+368 
-383 LTKELLDNCYRD
+383 
-395 GKKTVTKHWVDQLT
+395 
-409 PLSLAMWYLDDG
+409 
-421 TLRRGEGLRPSIEI
+421 
-435 SSCGFSSEE
+435 
-444 HVLLLDCLK
+444 
-453 NNFGI
+453 
-458 DADVYHTKGRL
+458 
-469 SIRIN
+469 
-474 AENTQIFLDL
+474 
-484 IKDYVPGCM
+484 
-493 KYKMRK
+493 
-499 EDQEIPCLLP
+499 
-509 TIRAE
+509 
-514 WKYQPIEVPVIKTEI
+514 EVPVIKTEI

-534 RTGTVAKKL
+534 RTGTVTTNL

-645 LKAHKR
+645 LKVHKK

-710 VNTEY
+710 VDTEY
-715 ILPDTVDELIDAA
+715 ILPDTVDELIEAA
-728 TGPSAVNDKVLR
+728 TGPSSVNDKVLR

-751 LSFKAVSTQYLLKKK
+751 LSFKAVSTKYLLKKK

>member
-58 KLPADNPAFAFLAA
+58 KLPADNPAFEFLAA

-161 WFSKLQVRLHGGKMS
+161 WFLKLQVRLHGGKMS

-247 PMIKITVP
+247 PMIKITIP

-260 ARKNTII
+260 DRKNIII
-267 CTLDHKFYVAPGIYK
+267 CTLDHKFYVAPGVYK

-297 DYVIQTPEIKAMVY
+297 DYVIQTPEIKA
-311 GMLLGDSSLSIEKRS
+311 
-326 QPSTVSL
+326 
-333 KTTHGEKQREYLKAK
+333 
-348 GDCFDTLNSV
+348 
-358 LYAEGRSGYQ
+358 
-368 PANKIYSSFAKLDPI
+368 
-383 LTKELLDNCYRD
+383 
-395 GKKTVTKHWVDQLT
+395 
-409 PLSLAMWYLDDG
+409 
-421 TLRRGEGLRPSIEI
+421 
-435 SSCGFSSEE
+435 
-444 HVLLLDCLK
+444 
-453 NNFGI
+453 
-458 DADVYHTKGRL
+458 
-469 SIRIN
+469 
-474 AENTQIFLDL
+474 
-484 IKDYVPGCM
+484 
-493 KYKMRK
+493 
-499 EDQEIPCLLP
+499 
-509 TIRAE
+509 
-514 WKYQPIEVPVIKTEI
+514 IEVPVIKTEI

-557 GILTHNCQNIP
+557 GILTHNCQNMP

-645 LKAHKR
+645 LKAHKK

-710 VNTEY
+710 VDTEY
-715 ILPDTVDELIDAA
+715 ILPDTVDELIEAA
-728 TGPSAVNDKVLR
+728 TGPSSVNDKVLR

-751 LSFKAVSTQYLLKKK
+751 LSFKAVSTKYLLKKK

>member
-58 KLPADNPAFAFLAA
+58 KLPADNPAFEFLAA

-84 FGVVSQGLAL
+84 FGVVSQGSAL
-94 PLSVL
+94 PLSAL

-247 PMIKITVP
+247 PMIKITIP

-260 ARKNTII
+260 DRKNIII
-267 CTLDHKFYVAPGIYK
+267 CTLDHKFYVAPGVYK
-282 EACKLTTDDKLLWYG
+282 EACKLTTDDKLLWYE
-297 DYVIQTPEIKAMVY
+297 DYVT
-311 GMLLGDSSLSIEKRS
+311 
-326 QPSTVSL
+326 
-333 KTTHGEKQREYLKAK
+333 
-348 GDCFDTLNSV
+348 
-358 LYAEGRSGYQ
+358 
-368 PANKIYSSFAKLDPI
+368 
-383 LTKELLDNCYRD
+383 
-395 GKKTVTKHWVDQLT
+395 
-409 PLSLAMWYLDDG
+409 
-421 TLRRGEGLRPSIEI
+421 
-435 SSCGFSSEE
+435 
-444 HVLLLDCLK
+444 
-453 NNFGI
+453 
-458 DADVYHTKGRL
+458 
-469 SIRIN
+469 
-474 AENTQIFLDL
+474 
-484 IKDYVPGCM
+484 
-493 KYKMRK
+493 
-499 EDQEIPCLLP
+499 
-509 TIRAE
+509 
-514 WKYQPIEVPVIKTEI
+514 EVPVIKTEI

-534 RTGTVAKKL
+534 RTGTVTTNL

-645 LKAHKR
+645 LTAHKK

-710 VNTEY
+710 VDTEY
-715 ILPDTVDELIDAA
+715 ILPDTVDELIEAA
-728 TGPSAVNDKVLR
+728 TGPSSVNDKVLR

-751 LSFKAVSTQYLLKKK
+751 LSFKAVSTKYLLKKK

>member
-1 MIINGRRSLAY
+1 MIINGKRSLAY

-58 KLPADNPAFAFLAA
+58 KLPADNPAFEFLAA

-247 PMIKITVP
+247 PMIKITIP

-260 ARKNTII
+260 DRKNIII
-267 CTLDHKFYVAPGIYK
+267 CTLDHKFYVAPGVYK
-282 EACKLTTDDKLLWYG
+282 EACKLTTDDKLLWYE
-297 DYVIQTPEIKAMVY
+297 DYVT
-311 GMLLGDSSLSIEKRS
+311 
-326 QPSTVSL
+326 
-333 KTTHGEKQREYLKAK
+333 
-348 GDCFDTLNSV
+348 
-358 LYAEGRSGYQ
+358 
-368 PANKIYSSFAKLDPI
+368 
-383 LTKELLDNCYRD
+383 
-395 GKKTVTKHWVDQLT
+395 
-409 PLSLAMWYLDDG
+409 
-421 TLRRGEGLRPSIEI
+421 
-435 SSCGFSSEE
+435 
-444 HVLLLDCLK
+444 
-453 NNFGI
+453 
-458 DADVYHTKGRL
+458 
-469 SIRIN
+469 
-474 AENTQIFLDL
+474 
-484 IKDYVPGCM
+484 
-493 KYKMRK
+493 
-499 EDQEIPCLLP
+499 
-509 TIRAE
+509 
-514 WKYQPIEVPVIKTEI
+514 EVPVIKTEI

-557 GILTHNCQNIP
+557 GILTHNCQNMP

-645 LKAHKR
+645 LKAHKK

-710 VNTEY
+710 VDTEY
-715 ILPDTVDELIDAA
+715 ILPDTVDELIEAA
-728 TGPSAVNDKVLR
+728 TGPSSVNDKVLR

-751 LSFKAVSTQYLLKKK
+751 LSFKAVSTKYLLKKK

>member
-1 MIINGRRSLAY
+1 MLINGKRSLAY

-58 KLPADNPAFAFLAA
+58 KLPADNPAFEFLAA

-77 KTYKLGK
+77 KTYKLSK

-94 PLSVL
+94 PLSAL

-150 NRFIK
+150 NRLIK

-198 TKILTNYGP
+198 TKIITNYGP
-207 LRIADIVNKGLTVNV
+207 LRIADIVNKGLSVNV

-247 PMIKITVP
+247 PMIKITIP

-260 ARKNTII
+260 DRKNIII
-267 CTLDHKFYVAPGIYK
+267 CTLDHKFYVAPGVYK
-282 EACKLTTDDKLLWYG
+282 EACKLTTDDKLLWYE
-297 DYVIQTPEIKAMVY
+297 DYVT
-311 GMLLGDSSLSIEKRS
+311 
-326 QPSTVSL
+326 
-333 KTTHGEKQREYLKAK
+333 
-348 GDCFDTLNSV
+348 
-358 LYAEGRSGYQ
+358 
-368 PANKIYSSFAKLDPI
+368 
-383 LTKELLDNCYRD
+383 
-395 GKKTVTKHWVDQLT
+395 
-409 PLSLAMWYLDDG
+409 
-421 TLRRGEGLRPSIEI
+421 
-435 SSCGFSSEE
+435 
-444 HVLLLDCLK
+444 
-453 NNFGI
+453 
-458 DADVYHTKGRL
+458 
-469 SIRIN
+469 
-474 AENTQIFLDL
+474 
-484 IKDYVPGCM
+484 
-493 KYKMRK
+493 
-499 EDQEIPCLLP
+499 
-509 TIRAE
+509 
-514 WKYQPIEVPVIKTEI
+514 EVPVIKTEI

-534 RTGTVAKKL
+534 RTGTVTTKL

-645 LKAHKR
+645 LKAHKK

-710 VNTEY
+710 VDTEY
-715 ILPDTVDELIDAA
+715 ILPDTVDELIEAA

-751 LSFKAVSTQYLLKKK
+751 LSFKAVSTKYLLKKK

>member
-1 MIINGRRSLAY
+1 MIINGKRSLAY

-24 ADNIELIHVN
+24 ADNIELIHIN

-58 KLPADNPAFAFLAA
+58 KLPADNPAFEFLAA

-247 PMIKITVP
+247 PMIRITIP

-260 ARKNTII
+260 DRKNIII
-267 CTLDHKFYVAPGIYK
+267 CTLDHKFYVAPGVYK
-282 EACKLTTDDKLLWYG
+282 EACKLTTDDKLLWYE
-297 DYVIQTPEIKAMVY
+297 DYVT
-311 GMLLGDSSLSIEKRS
+311 
-326 QPSTVSL
+326 
-333 KTTHGEKQREYLKAK
+333 
-348 GDCFDTLNSV
+348 
-358 LYAEGRSGYQ
+358 
-368 PANKIYSSFAKLDPI
+368 
-383 LTKELLDNCYRD
+383 
-395 GKKTVTKHWVDQLT
+395 
-409 PLSLAMWYLDDG
+409 
-421 TLRRGEGLRPSIEI
+421 
-435 SSCGFSSEE
+435 
-444 HVLLLDCLK
+444 
-453 NNFGI
+453 
-458 DADVYHTKGRL
+458 
-469 SIRIN
+469 
-474 AENTQIFLDL
+474 
-484 IKDYVPGCM
+484 
-493 KYKMRK
+493 
-499 EDQEIPCLLP
+499 
-509 TIRAE
+509 
-514 WKYQPIEVPVIKTEI
+514 EVPVIKTEI

-534 RTGTVAKKL
+534 RTGTVTTNL

-645 LKAHKR
+645 LKVHKK

-710 VNTEY
+710 VDTEY
-715 ILPDTVDELIDAA
+715 IVPDTVDELIEAA
-728 TGPSAVNDKVLR
+728 TGPSSVNDKVLR

-751 LSFKAVSTQYLLKKK
+751 LSFKAVSTKYLLKKK

>member
-58 KLPADNPAFAFLAA
+58 KLPADNPAFEFLAA

-198 TKILTNYGP
+198 TKIITNYGP
-207 LRIADIVNKGLTVNV
+207 LRIADIVDKGLTVNV

-260 ARKNTII
+260 DRKNIII
-267 CTLDHKFYVAPGIYK
+267 CTLDHKFYVAPGVYK
-282 EACKLTTDDKLLWYG
+282 EACKLTTDDKLLWYE
-297 DYVIQTPEIKAMVY
+297 DYVT
-311 GMLLGDSSLSIEKRS
+311 
-326 QPSTVSL
+326 
-333 KTTHGEKQREYLKAK
+333 
-348 GDCFDTLNSV
+348 
-358 LYAEGRSGYQ
+358 
-368 PANKIYSSFAKLDPI
+368 
-383 LTKELLDNCYRD
+383 
-395 GKKTVTKHWVDQLT
+395 
-409 PLSLAMWYLDDG
+409 
-421 TLRRGEGLRPSIEI
+421 
-435 SSCGFSSEE
+435 
-444 HVLLLDCLK
+444 
-453 NNFGI
+453 
-458 DADVYHTKGRL
+458 
-469 SIRIN
+469 
-474 AENTQIFLDL
+474 
-484 IKDYVPGCM
+484 
-493 KYKMRK
+493 
-499 EDQEIPCLLP
+499 
-509 TIRAE
+509 
-514 WKYQPIEVPVIKTEI
+514 EVPVIKTEI

-534 RTGTVAKKL
+534 RTGTVTTKL

-611 GDGKSVLKGKNN
+611 GDGKSALKGKNN

-645 LKAHKR
+645 LKAHKK

-710 VNTEY
+710 VDTEY

-751 LSFKAVSTQYLLKKK
+751 LSFKAVSTKYLLKKK
-766 D
+766 E